1 MKAGRHERK
10 LWRSAMTGLLLV
22 CLCICMCPVAAFA
35 ENGEIQGT
43 IQRTLKREPLPVRG
57 RWKRVSKKYRFVP
70 SDGKLER
77 GWLKEGNRTY
87 YLDKGGFRVTGLVR
101 LGRKYYFFRKNG
113 VQRFGYIKIGKKTYF
128 FDPADHGARSSTVI
142 VVRGVP
148 NTAPMS
154 EPPSTTTEDT
164 RFKRRRSAV
173 F

>member
-10 LWRSAMTGLLLV
+10 L
-22 CLCICMCPVAAFA
+22 CMCPVAAFA

-43 IQRTLKREPLPVRG
+43 IQRTLKRESLPVRG

-70 SDGKLER
+70 SDGKLQR

-128 FDPADHGARSSTVI
+128 FDPADHGARSSTV
-142 VVRGVP
+142 
-148 NTAPMS
+148 N
-154 EPPSTTTEDT
+154 E
-164 RFKRRRSAV
+164 
-173 F
+173 